1 MIVDDSIVDVSWYV
15 CDIIV
20 DLSVDSDDSL
30 SIAPIFV
37 YLYMHDVVIITPDNI
52 FVTGEGVKRM
62 SISVSDLE
70 DNYLMEKDGEFTLY
84 PKAAGQV

>member
-1 MIVDDSIVDVSWYV
+1 
-15 CDIIV
+15 
-20 DLSVDSDDSL
+20 
-30 SIAPIFV
+30 
-37 YLYMHDVVIITPDNI
+37 MHDVVIITPDNI